1 MAVAFAVIGTQA
13 ANLKS
18 LTDQMGSVPNTSGPV
33 LAQTQANLETLNEID
48 ALFAQLELS
57 LEEDGGPSWE

>member
-1 MAVAFAVIGTQA
+1 
-13 ANLKS
+13 
-18 LTDQMGSVPNTSGPV
+18 MGSVPNASGPV

-57 LEEDGGPSWE
+57 VEEDGGPSWE